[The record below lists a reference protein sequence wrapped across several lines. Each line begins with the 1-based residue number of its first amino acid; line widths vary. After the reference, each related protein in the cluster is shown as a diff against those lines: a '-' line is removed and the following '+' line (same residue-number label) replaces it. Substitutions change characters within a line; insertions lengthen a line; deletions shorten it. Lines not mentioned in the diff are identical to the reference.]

1 MNDEQVLD
9 VPSVGLRVPF
19 AEVFDG
25 IVPPSDPSRPPPSE
39 ED

>member
-1 MNDEQVLD
+1 VLD

-25 IVPPSDPSRPPPSE
+25 IEPPSDPSKPPS
-39 ED
+39 DGD